1 MSQVFTI
8 SFYVAISLTLPAFE
22 RSIQPPGIAEA
33 GMHQTESVTIQNFG
47 AHMGSPSV
55 MLRGGKGIMQD
66 FREFALRG
74 SMMDMAIGIIMGVA
88 FSKIVGSLVDDIIM
102 PPIGLLLGHTNAP
115 DLFISLNRQH
125 YASLAAARAVGAPTL
140 NYGLFLNNIFNF
152 LLVAFAVF
160 LLVRQMNRLRRMLTS
175 APASPTTKTCPFCCS
190 EIPVKAT
197 RCGACTSELE
207 ASAAASV
214 S

>member
-1 MSQVFTI
+1 
-8 SFYVAISLTLPAFE
+8 
-22 RSIQPPGIAEA
+22 
-33 GMHQTESVTIQNFG
+33 MHHSEPVTIQNFPS
-47 AHMGSPSV
+47 HLGSPSM
-55 MLRGGKGIMQD
+55 MLRGGKGVLQE

-88 FSKIVGSLVDDIIM
+88 FSKIVTSLVDDIIM

-115 DLFISLNRQH
+115 DLFLSLNRQH
-125 YASLAAARAVGAPTL
+125 YESLAAARAAGAPTL

-160 LLVRQMNRLRRMLTS
+160 MLVRQINRLRRLLT
-175 APASPTTKTCPFCCS
+175 AEPATSTTKSCPYCCTV
-190 EIPVKAT
+190 IPLKAT

-207 ASAAASV
+207 PAAAGD
-214 S
+214 